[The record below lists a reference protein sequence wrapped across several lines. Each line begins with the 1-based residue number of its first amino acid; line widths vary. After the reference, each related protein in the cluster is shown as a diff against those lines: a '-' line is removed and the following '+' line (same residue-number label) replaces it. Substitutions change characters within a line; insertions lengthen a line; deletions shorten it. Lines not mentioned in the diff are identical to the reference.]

1 MEPGTAAGVSEPEII
16 PEKMSSAL
24 IAEKRKTGLLDGGAE
39 LQDAFKLQIGPP
51 VYPIRVET
59 GKNKVTR
66 SVVSAGSA
74 SKSTISVNK

>member
-1 MEPGTAAGVSEPEII
+1 
-16 PEKMSSAL
+16 
-24 IAEKRKTGLLDGGAE
+24 
-39 LQDAFKLQIGPP
+39 
-51 VYPIRVET
+51 VET